1 MKVLVLILLV
11 GGLMLSSCGG
21 SSSKNNANVKEVN
34 PADTIYLGDLR
45 EKFANDSVFFKIVA
59 PDLMLMDYQYLWA
72 VTESEAV
79 EKGLTK
85 EYYKRVKKE
94 ITDTNEAIKRGVMKG
109 AKINNESFRMKAFIH
124 ANIRTGESSNVTT
137 SPFLLV

>member
-45 EKFANDSVFFKIVA
+45 EKFAMIVFSLNSGTGFDVDGLSVSLGSNRIGSSRERT
-59 PDLMLMDYQYLWA
+59 D
-72 VTESEAV
+72 
-79 EKGLTK
+79 
-85 EYYKRVKKE
+85 KR
-94 ITDTNEAIKRGVMKG
+94 I
-109 AKINNESFRMKAFIH
+109 
-124 ANIRTGESSNVTT
+124 
-137 SPFLLV
+137 L

>member
-1 MKVLVLILLV
+1 MKVLVKISLV
-11 GGLMLSSCGG
+11 EGLMLSSCGG

-72 VTESEAV
+72 VT
-79 EKGLTK
+79 
-85 EYYKRVKKE
+85 
-94 ITDTNEAIKRGVMKG
+94 
-109 AKINNESFRMKAFIH
+109 
-124 ANIRTGESSNVTT
+124 
-137 SPFLLV
+137 

>member
-94 ITDTNEAIKRGVMKG
+94 ITDTNESCCQRSCGCI
-109 AKINNESFRMKAFIH
+109 
-124 ANIRTGESSNVTT
+124 
-137 SPFLLV
+137 PLLQLYARYSASVQTFWP

>member
-45 EKFANDSVFFKIVA
+45 ENLQMIVFSLK
-59 PDLMLMDYQYLWA
+59 
-72 VTESEAV
+72 
-79 EKGLTK
+79 
-85 EYYKRVKKE
+85 
-94 ITDTNEAIKRGVMKG
+94 
-109 AKINNESFRMKAFIH
+109 
-124 ANIRTGESSNVTT
+124 
-137 SPFLLV
+137 